1 VSQLNA
7 DPDVAFLIEAAR
19 YFEGRPTGGEDR
31 AHWSNVYNAENCR
44 RIAKRLGDNPTSA
57 REVVDAVADA
67 ILRIMP
73 YADGREAKAFIASL
87 NEELYASGVLVA
99 AQCSRCDD
107 TGTKDHAGFA
117 MDACDNQHCR
127 FGREHLRRRAA

>member
-1 VSQLNA
+1 MSERSTDRDA
-7 DPDVAFLIEAAR
+7 AFLIEAAR
-19 YFEGRPTGGEDR
+19 YFEERPTGGEDR

-44 RIAKRLGDNPTSA
+44 RIAKRLDDNPTNV

-73 YADGREAKAFIASL
+73 YADGHEAKAFIASL
-87 NEELYASGVLVA
+87 NDELYASGVLVA
-99 AQCSRCDD
+99 AQCPRCDD

-117 MDACDNQHCR
+117 MDACDNPHCR